1 MTCPSDLPWGK
12 GMRNIE
18 RLLVP
23 ALTALLLTGAAVAQ
37 APDQKADS
45 APQFFQRQVP
55 DQKAD
60 SAPQFFRRPRLDG
73 LGVDDVVAR
82 LMAFDKN
89 KDGKITKDELPERMQ
104 FLIDLG
110 DTNKDGAL
118 DRDEIKKLAAS
129 RATSRRRVGPDFAP
143 HGIDGI
149 VHDLKLSGKKKDR
162 AMAAVMT
169 HEEKVRKLTEQARAE
184 LLRKMKEILSE
195 DEWKDFKAALDR
207 PTGTT
212 VILGPEEA
220 TRGLDA
226 ERRIDQLPKEL
237 RDLRREPPR

>member
-1 MTCPSDLPWGK
+1 
-12 GMRNIE
+12 MRSIE
-18 RLLVP
+18 RLLAP
-23 ALTALLLTGAAVAQ
+23 ALTAALLVTGAAVAQ
-37 APDQKADS
+37 APDQNADS
-45 APQFFQRQVP
+45 ARQFSGQ
-55 DQKAD
+55 
-60 SAPQFFRRPRLDG
+60 PRLPGG

-129 RATSRRRVGPDFAP
+129 RATVRRRVGPDFAP
-143 HGIDGI
+143 LGIERI
-149 VHDLKLSGKKKDR
+149 VDDLKLSGNKKDR
-162 AMAAVMT
+162 ALAAVKA

-184 LLRKMKEILSE
+184 LLRNMKEILNE

-207 PTGTT
+207 PTRGAT
-212 VILGPEEA
+212 VILGPDA
-220 TRGLDA
+220 TRRLDA
-226 ERRIDQLPKEL
+226 ERRIDQLPKEP
-237 RDLRREPPR
+237 RDLRREPQR

>member
-1 MTCPSDLPWGK
+1 
-12 GMRNIE
+12 MRSIE
-18 RLLVP
+18 RLLVS
-23 ALTALLLTGAAVAQ
+23 ALTAALLLTGAAVAQ

-45 APQFFQRQVP
+45 APQFFRQP
-55 DQKAD
+55 
-60 SAPQFFRRPRLDG
+60 RPAG

-118 DRDEIKKLAAS
+118 DRDEIKKLATS
-129 RATSRRRVGPDFAP
+129 RATVRRRVGPDFAP
-143 HGIDGI
+143 LGMERI
-149 VHDLKLSGKKKDR
+149 VDDLKLSGNKKDR
-162 AMAAVMT
+162 AMAAVKA

-184 LLRKMKEILSE
+184 LLRNMKEILGE

-207 PTGTT
+207 PTGGAT
-212 VILGPEEA
+212 VILGPDA
-220 TRGLDA
+220 TRRLDA
-226 ERRIDQLPKEL
+226 ERRIDQLPKEP
-237 RDLRREPPR
+237 RDLRREPQR

>member
-1 MTCPSDLPWGK
+1 
-12 GMRNIE
+12 MRSIE

-23 ALTALLLTGAAVAQ
+23 ALTAALLLTGAAVAQ

-45 APQFFQRQVP
+45 PR
-55 DQKAD
+55 
-60 SAPQFFRRPRLDG
+60 QFFRQPRPAGG
-73 LGVDDVVAR
+73 LGVDDAVAR

-118 DRDEIKKLAAS
+118 DRDEIKKLATT
-129 RATSRRRVGPDFAP
+129 RATSRRGIGPDFAP
-143 HGIDGI
+143 VGIEGVVD
-149 VHDLKLSGKKKDR
+149 DLKLSGKKKDR
-162 AMAAVMT
+162 AMAAVKA
-169 HEEKVRKLTEQARAE
+169 HEEKVRKLMEQERAE

-207 PTGTT
+207 PTRGAT
-212 VILGPEEA
+212 VILGPDD
-220 TRGLDA
+220 TRRLDA
-226 ERRIDQLPKEL
+226 GGRIDQLPKEP
-237 RDLRREPPR
+237 RDLRREPRR

>member
-1 MTCPSDLPWGK
+1 
-12 GMRNIE
+12 MRSIE

-23 ALTALLLTGAAVAQ
+23 ALTAALLLPGAAVAQ

-45 APQFFQRQVP
+45 PR
-55 DQKAD
+55 
-60 SAPQFFRRPRLDG
+60 QFFRGPRPAGG

-89 KDGKITKDELPERMQ
+89 KDGKITRDELPERMQ

-129 RATSRRRVGPDFAP
+129 RATFRRRVGPDFAP
-143 HGIDGI
+143 LGIERI
-149 VHDLKLSGKKKDR
+149 VDDLRLSGNKKDR
-162 AMAAVMT
+162 AMAAVKA
-169 HEEKVRKLTEQARAE
+169 HEEKVSKLTEQARAE
-184 LLRKMKEILSE
+184 LLRNMKEILSE

-207 PTGTT
+207 PSGST
-212 VILGPEEA
+212 VILGPGLED

-226 ERRIDQLPKEL
+226 ERRIDQLPKEP

>member
-1 MTCPSDLPWGK
+1 
-12 GMRNIE
+12 MRSIE

-23 ALTALLLTGAAVAQ
+23 ALTAALLLTGAAVAQ

-45 APQFFQRQVP
+45 ARHLSRQ
-55 DQKAD
+55 
-60 SAPQFFRRPRLDG
+60 PRLPGG

-118 DRDEIKKLAAS
+118 DRDEIKKLATS

-143 HGIDGI
+143 LGIERI
-149 VHDLKLSGKKKDR
+149 VDDLKLSGNKKDR
-162 AMAAVMT
+162 AMAAVKA
-169 HEEKVRKLTEQARAE
+169 HEEKVRKLMEQARAE
-184 LLRKMKEILSE
+184 LLQKMKEILSE

-207 PTGTT
+207 PTRGAT
-212 VILGPEEA
+212 VILGPGLED

-226 ERRIDQLPKEL
+226 ERRIDQLPKEP
-237 RDLRREPPR
+237 RDLRREPQR

>member
-1 MTCPSDLPWGK
+1 
-12 GMRNIE
+12 MRSIE

-23 ALTALLLTGAAVAQ
+23 ALTAALLLPGAAVAQ

-45 APQFFQRQVP
+45 P
-55 DQKAD
+55 
-60 SAPQFFRRPRLDG
+60 PQFFRQQPLPSG
-73 LGVDDVVAR
+73 PSVDDIVAR

-118 DRDEIKKLAAS
+118 DRDEIKKLATS
-129 RATSRRRVGPDFAP
+129 RATIRRRVGPDFAP
-143 HGIDGI
+143 LGIERI
-149 VHDLKLSGKKKDR
+149 VDDLKLSGNKKDR
-162 AMAAVMT
+162 AMAAVKA

-184 LLRKMKEILSE
+184 LLRNMKEILSE

-207 PTGTT
+207 PSGST
-212 VILGPEEA
+212 VILGPGLEA

-226 ERRIDQLPKEL
+226 ERRIDQLPKEP

>member
-1 MTCPSDLPWGK
+1 
-12 GMRNIE
+12 MRNIE

-23 ALTALLLTGAAVAQ
+23 ALTAALLFAGTAVAQ

-45 APQFFQRQVP
+45 APQFFRREAP

-82 LMAFDKN
+82 LMGFDKN

-149 VHDLKLSGKKKDR
+149 VDDLKLSGKKKDR

-169 HEEKVRKLTEQARAE
+169 HEEKVRKLMEQARAE
-184 LLRKMKEILSE
+184 LLQKMKEILSE

-207 PTGTT
+207 PTGST
-212 VILGPEEA
+212 VILGPDA
-220 TRGLDA
+220 TRRLDA
-226 ERRIDQLPKEL
+226 ERRIDQLPKEP
-237 RDLRREPPR
+237 RDLRREPQH